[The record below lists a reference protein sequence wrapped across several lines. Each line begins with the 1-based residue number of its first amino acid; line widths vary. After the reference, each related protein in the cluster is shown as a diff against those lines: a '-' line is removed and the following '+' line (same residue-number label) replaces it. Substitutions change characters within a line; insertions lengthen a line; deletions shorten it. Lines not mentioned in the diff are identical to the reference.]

1 MNRRP
6 AKRESGCDKCLRVA
20 YVTDSARTF
29 SETAYVFTNAEEAIK
44 QQVVLGTVQVRVAAT
59 QGDLREIVESKLE
72 WANKMLFHPQSGG
85 KSMDEHDSQERNASM
100 ANRLREGLGGDADY
114 LLVDAESLELKALR
128 GFPGPYVKPMIDAL
142 GPDGLWDLMS
152 RHCDRRAE
160 LKCALGVKCLRTGEQ
175 KIFISSRSGV
185 LVVPRGEMEASDE
198 DGLQSI
204 FKPED
209 CHKTL
214 AELEYSERM
223 KISHRQDALLEFLT
237 YSANRV
243 DENDPQDSDHELE
256 TAVLL
261 DAVGDI
267 IKRSQT
273 LDGSKAQR
281 NPSRLRVQKT
291 AKVTTKRKPAPQT
304 VAMKRP
310 MAEVDELR
318 KEAVKEFD
326 VATVKSKGMIGSD
339 DSPQLDERNT
349 PERERT
355 PWESVRSASIGL
367 PGLPLPP
374 QSPTLIPHSVQQRTS
389 HQRRVLD
396 KNPKATQIAK
406 RAKTPRQ
413 TFNSNGANDDDF
425 WGFSAAAAS

>member
-1 MNRRP
+1 
-6 AKRESGCDKCLRVA
+6 
-20 YVTDSARTF
+20 
-29 SETAYVFTNAEEAIK
+29 
-44 QQVVLGTVQVRVAAT
+44 
-59 QGDLREIVESKLE
+59 
-72 WANKMLFHPQSGG
+72 
-85 KSMDEHDSQERNASM
+85 
-100 ANRLREGLGGDADY
+100 
-114 LLVDAESLELKALR
+114 
-128 GFPGPYVKPMIDAL
+128 
-142 GPDGLWDLMS
+142 
-152 RHCDRRAE
+152 
-160 LKCALGVKCLRTGEQ
+160 
-175 KIFISSRSGV
+175 
-185 LVVPRGEMEASDE
+185 
-198 DGLQSI
+198 
-204 FKPED
+204 
-209 CHKTL
+209 
-214 AELEYSERM
+214 M

-396 KNPKATQIAK
+396 KNPKATRIAK